1 MCTTVATAQ
10 DSVAHTLSV
19 VLKPNEHRI
28 AVSDVIELPT
38 AMRHAGLEFTLNAAL
53 TIKDSNPPV
62 TKIASEA
69 DFKVRYALDAMPTDG
84 FLRLTYDGSLDY
96 GLSDQK
102 EEYTRGFRET
112 LGSLSPE
119 GVYLDGGSAWVANF
133 GDGMISFNVDVQQP
147 SDWHVIS
154 QGNGSSNDARNA
166 SSPLCRRNMWKVIS
180 DFP

>member
-1 MCTTVATAQ
+1 MLLRRTALISIVISAMCTTVATAQ

-112 LGSLSPE
+112 LGSRRQITCARLLLRHRIPLRTRYLS
-119 GVYLDGGSAWVANF
+119 S
-133 GDGMISFNVDVQQP
+133 
-147 SDWHVIS
+147 
-154 QGNGSSNDARNA
+154 
-166 SSPLCRRNMWKVIS
+166 
-180 DFP
+180 